1 MANPAGEAESGAL
14 RLDFDRRL
22 TLQFRG
28 SVVTS
33 DAEFVAET
41 AARLCAAK
49 QVAIYPL
56 ENQVYRFAIGFGLT
70 PAYREIEK
78 RQTLVPG
85 PSRIP
90 EPVQR

>member
-1 MANPAGEAESGAL
+1 ML
-14 RLDFDRRL
+14 
-22 TLQFRG
+22 
-28 SVVTS
+28 
-33 DAEFVAET
+33 EFVAET

-78 RQTLVPG
+78 RQALVPG

>member
-1 MANPAGEAESGAL
+1 MFES
-14 RLDFDRRL
+14 DPKV
-22 TLQFRG
+22 TKVLQIY
-28 SVVTS
+28 
-33 DAEFVAET
+33 
-41 AARLCAAK
+41 ARLFCAQVRASPEFGDK
-49 QVAIYPL
+49 VAIYLL

-78 RQTLVPG
+78 RQALVPG